1 MPYNVLSTEIK
12 NQIWLMYL
20 RKSRQDDPNETVEE
34 VLAKHESILQEWAKR
49 DLGYEIPEDCI
60 YREVVSGESIE
71 DRTEIRKVLSRI
83 ESPQVA
89 GIIVVEP
96 QRLSRGDL
104 IDCGTL
110 ISTLQYT
117 KTLIATPMMTYSME
131 NKMERRFFQDEL
143 MRGRDYL
150 EYTKEILARGRHAS
164 IKKGC
169 YIGSK
174 PPYGYDK
181 ISIGKDKT
189 LAPNED
195 ADMVRMI
202 FNLYVHDHLTYQQI
216 ANKMDQ
222 MGVTPKEAVKWSKQT
237 IRAILRNYH
246 YIGKVYYSRRK
257 DVTVVEN
264 GERITRRMFQPLED
278 VIMAEGKHPA
288 IIDRELFEQAQNI
301 MNNNPRLW
309 TDKELKNPFAGIL
322 KCAKC
327 GKTIVHHP
335 YYHAFDRLE
344 CRTKP
349 MCFKSAR
356 QSDVTNAVALALELS
371 ELPKLKSHL
380 KNGDGNSVAIQKKQ
394 LERLERQM
402 DEYRQQEETQYELLE
417 TKKYTQELFDK
428 RNAALRQKMEDCEKK
443 IASAKESLPKSVDYE
458 QKIIALEAAIEG
470 LRNSDIA
477 PKEKNQ
483 LLKAIVDRIEM
494 TTEEGKN
501 RGETKVILKV
511 FLKV

>member
-1 MPYNVLSTEIK
+1 MINALSVELR

-49 DLGYEIPEDCI
+49 ELGYEIPEDCI

-71 DRTEIRKVLSRI
+71 DRTEIKKVLSRI
-83 ESPQVA
+83 EAPNVV

-117 KTLIATPMMTYSME
+117 KTLVATPMMTYSME

-150 EYTKEILARGRHAS
+150 EYVKEILSRGRIAS

-181 ISIGKDKT
+181 VSIGKDKT
-189 LAPNED
+189 LVPNED
-195 ADMVRMI
+195 ADIVRLI
-202 FNLYVHDHLTYQQI
+202 FNLYVNDRMTYQQV
-216 ANKMDQ
+216 ANRLGQ
-222 MGVTPKEAVKWSKQT
+222 LGVKPKDATHWSKQT

-257 DVTVVEN
+257 DVTMVEN

-288 IIDRELFEQAQNI
+288 IIDRELFDAAQEI

-309 TDKELKNPFAGIL
+309 TDRELKNPFASIL

-335 YYHAFDRLE
+335 YHHALDRLE

-349 MCFKSAR
+349 MCFKSAKVE
-356 QSDVTNAVALALELS
+356 DVMAAVIAALEHS
-371 ELPKLKSHL
+371 ELPKLKAHL
-380 KNGDGNSVAIQKKQ
+380 KGGDGDSLAIQRKQ
-394 LERLERQM
+394 LRRLEAQM
-402 DEYRQQEETQYELLE
+402 EEYRMQEETQYELLE
-417 TKKYTQELFDK
+417 TRKYTQEVFDK
-428 RNAALRQKMEDCEKK
+428 RNAALRERMAECEKK
-443 IASAKESLPKSVDYE
+443 IASARQSLPKSIDYQE
-458 QKIIALEAAIEG
+458 RIVSLESAIAG
-470 LRNSDIA
+470 LKDPAVS
-477 PKEKNQ
+477 PKEKNR
-483 LLKAIVDRIEM
+483 LLKSVVERIEM
-494 TTEEGKN
+494 YTEEGEV
-501 RGETKVILKV
+501 RGETRIHLKV
-511 FLKV
+511 FMNI

>member
-1 MPYNVLSTEIK
+1 MPYNVMSLELK

-34 VLAKHESILQEWAKR
+34 VLAKHEAILQEWAR
-49 DLGYEIPEDCI
+49 RELGREIPEDCI
-60 YREVVSGESIE
+60 YREVVSGESLE
-71 DRTEIRKVLSRI
+71 DRTEIKKVLSRI
-83 ESPQVA
+83 EDPRVV
-89 GIIVVEP
+89 GVIVVEP

-117 KTLIATPMMTYSME
+117 KTLVATPMMTYSME

-164 IKKGC
+164 VKKGC

-189 LAPNED
+189 LTPNED
-195 ADMVRMI
+195 ADTVRMI
-202 FNLYVHDHLTYQQI
+202 FNLYVHENMTYYQI
-216 ANKMDQ
+216 ATKLEQ
-222 MGVTPKEAVKWSKQT
+222 MGINPREAAKWSKHT
-237 IRAILRNYH
+237 VRAILRNYH

-264 GERITRRMFQPLED
+264 GERVTRRMFQPLED

-288 IIDRELFEQAQNI
+288 IIDRKLFEQAQNI

-309 TDKELKNPFAGIL
+309 TDRELKNPFAGIL
-322 KCAKC
+322 KCGKC

-335 YYHAFDRLE
+335 YHKAHDRLE
-344 CRTKP
+344 CRTRP
-349 MCFKSAR
+349 MCFKSAK
-356 QSDVTNAVALALELS
+356 QIDVVNSVAMALEMS
-371 ELPKLKSHL
+371 ELPKLEAHL
-380 KNGDGNSVAIQKKQ
+380 KNGDGSALALQKKQ
-394 LERLERQM
+394 LQRLEKQM
-402 DEYRQQEETQYELLE
+402 EEYRQQEETQYELLE

-443 IASAKESLPKSVDYE
+443 IASARQSLPKAVDYKE
-458 QKIIALEAAIEG
+458 KIIALEDAIAG
-470 LRNSDIA
+470 LRDDSVTA
-477 PKEKNQ
+477 KEKNR
-483 LLKAIVDRIEM
+483 LLKAIVSRIEM
-494 TTEEGKN
+494 TTTEGKT
-501 RGETKVILKV
+501 RGETDIHLRI
-511 FLKV
+511 FLKL

>member
-1 MPYNVLSTEIK
+1 MPYNVMSLELK

-34 VLAKHESILQEWAKR
+34 VLAKHEQILQEWAR
-49 DLGYEIPEDCI
+49 RELGREITEDCI
-60 YREVVSGESIE
+60 YREIVSGESIE
-71 DRTEIRKVLSRI
+71 DRSEIKKVLSRI
-83 ESPQVA
+83 EDPRVV
-89 GIIVVEP
+89 GVIVVEP

-117 KTLIATPMMTYSME
+117 KTLVATPMMVYSME

-164 IKKGC
+164 VKKGC
-169 YIGSK
+169 YIGTR

-181 ISIGKDKT
+181 ITIGKDKT
-189 LAPNED
+189 LTPNED

-202 FNLYVHDHLTYQQI
+202 FSLYVNDRLTYQQI
-216 ANKMDQ
+216 ANKLEQ
-222 MGVTPKEAVKWSKQT
+222 MGVNPKQSDKWSKQT
-237 IRAILRNYH
+237 VRAILRNYH

-257 DVTVVEN
+257 HITVVEN
-264 GERITRRMFQPLED
+264 GERVTRRVFQPLDD

-288 IIDRELFEQAQNI
+288 IIDRELFEQAQGI

-322 KCAKC
+322 KCGKC

-335 YYHAFDRLE
+335 YHKALDRLE

-349 MCFKSAR
+349 MCFKSAK
-356 QSDVTNAVALALELS
+356 QIDVINAVAMALEMS
-371 ELPKLKSHL
+371 ELPKLKAHL
-380 KNGDGNSVAIQKKQ
+380 KNGDGNSLAIQRKQ
-394 LERLERQM
+394 LQRLEKQM
-402 DEYRQQEETQYELLE
+402 EEYRQQEETQYELLE
-417 TKKYTQELFDK
+417 TRKYTQELFDK

-443 IASAKESLPKSVDYE
+443 IALVRQSLPKAVNYE
-458 QKIIALEAAIEG
+458 EKIIALENAISG
-470 LRNSDIA
+470 LRDSSVS
-477 PKEKNQ
+477 PKEKNN
-483 LLKAIVDRIEM
+483 LLKAVVDRIEM
-494 TTEEGKN
+494 TADDGQN
-501 RGETKVILKV
+501 RGETNIHLKI
-511 FLKV
+511 FLKL